1 MKKFRKW
8 ILALAFLCLA
18 ALMPHTKAEAAQR
31 LFDIIVK
38 DGRTTQAIEMK
49 YGKTPYG
56 YTSYYA
62 NQSVIYVSEK
72 SKSVTFSVRKNT
84 SGRYGNFHFASV
96 KMKPGDKPQGNLFTY
111 TVDGKRRAWM
121 FTVQKYVEPK
131 IQYLK
136 TSVPRKGGAFKPK
149 KKNYVKLKTFI
160 KTDVPVKTI
169 LRILDERG
177 KVVYKKSYG
186 ESGSKT
192 YIFEWD
198 GKPSKKNTAK
208 LKTSAYVPAGE
219 YTVKVSVYPQIGRKV
234 KEVTRETKLVVIK

>member
-1 MKKFRKW
+1 MRKFRRW
-8 ILALAFLCLA
+8 ILASVFLCMVILVPQA
-18 ALMPHTKAEAAQR
+18 KAEAAQR
-31 LFDIIVK
+31 LFDIVVK
-38 DGRTTQAIEMK
+38 DGRTTQVIEMK
-49 YGKTPYG
+49 YGRTPYG

-136 TSVPRKGGAFKPK
+136 TAVPRKGSAFKPGK
-149 KKNYVKLKTFI
+149 RNSVKLKAFI

-169 LRILDERG
+169 LRILDEKG

-192 YIFEWD
+192 YTFEWD

-208 LKTSAYVPAGE
+208 LKTSGYVPAGE
-219 YTVKVSVYPQIGRKV
+219 YTVKVSVYPQIGKKV
-234 KEVTRETKLVVIK
+234 KEVIRETKLCVIK

>member
-1 MKKFRKW
+1 MRKFRQW
-8 ILALAFLCLA
+8 ILTAAFLCLA
-18 ALMPHTKAEAAQR
+18 VLLPQVKAEAAQR
-31 LFDIIVK
+31 LFDIVVK
-38 DGRTTQAIEMK
+38 DGRTTQVIEMK

-62 NQSVIYVSEK
+62 NRSVIYVSEK

-96 KMKPGDKPQGNLFTY
+96 KMKPGDNPQGNLFTY

-136 TSVPRKGGAFKPK
+136 ISVPRKGSAFKPK
-149 KKNYVKLKTFI
+149 KKNYVKMKTFI

-169 LRILDERG
+169 LRIFDERG
-177 KVVYKKSYG
+177 KIVYKKSYG
-186 ESGSKT
+186 ESSSKT
-192 YIFEWD
+192 YMFEWD

-208 LKTSAYVPAGE
+208 LKTSEYVPAGE
-219 YTVKVSVYPQIGRKV
+219 YTVKVSVYPQIGKKV
-234 KEVTRETKLVVIK
+234 KEVTRETKLTVIK